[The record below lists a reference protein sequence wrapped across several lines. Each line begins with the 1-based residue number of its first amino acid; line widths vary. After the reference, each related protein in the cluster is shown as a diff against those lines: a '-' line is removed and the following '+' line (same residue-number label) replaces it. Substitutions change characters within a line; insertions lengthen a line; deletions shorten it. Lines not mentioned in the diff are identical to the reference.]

1 MILKF
6 FKAIWAIFDILMFI
20 LAAISL
26 NVTTYHLGYVWFGIS
41 MTITFVLAGL
51 VSELA
56 SKNGQKGGDN
66 NCQYLI

>member
-26 NVTTYHLGYVWFGIS
+26 NLTTYNLGYVWFGIS

-51 VSELA
+51 ISELA
-56 SKNGQKGGDN
+56 TRKG
-66 NCQYLI
+66 

>member
-6 FKAIWAIFDILMFI
+6 FKAIWTIFDILMFI

-26 NVTTYHLGYVWFGIS
+26 NLTTYNLGYVWFGVS

-51 VSELA
+51 ISELA
-56 SKNGQKGGDN
+56 AKKG
-66 NCQYLI
+66 

>member
-6 FKAIWAIFDILMFI
+6 FKVIWAIFDILMFI

-26 NVTTYHLGYVWFGIS
+26 NLTTYNLGDVWFGIS

-51 VSELA
+51 ISELA
-56 SKNGQKGGDN
+56 AKKG
-66 NCQYLI
+66 

>member
-6 FKAIWAIFDILMFI
+6 FKAIWVFFDILMFI

-26 NVTTYHLGYVWFGIS
+26 NLTTYNLGYVWFGIS

-51 VSELA
+51 ISELA
-56 SKNGQKGGDN
+56 SKKG
-66 NCQYLI
+66 

>member
-26 NVTTYHLGYVWFGIS
+26 NITTYHLGYVWFGIS

>member
-6 FKAIWAIFDILMFI
+6 FKAIWSIFYILMFI

-26 NVTTYHLGYVWFGIS
+26 NLTTYNLGYVWFGVS

-51 VSELA
+51 ISELA
-56 SKNGQKGGDN
+56 TKKG
-66 NCQYLI
+66 

>member
-6 FKAIWAIFDILMFI
+6 FKAIWVIFDILMFI

-26 NVTTYHLGYVWFGIS
+26 NLTTYNLGYVWFGIS

-51 VSELA
+51 ISELA
-56 SKNGQKGGDN
+56 AKKG
-66 NCQYLI
+66 

>member
-6 FKAIWAIFDILMFI
+6 FKMIWAIFDILMFI

-26 NVTTYHLGYVWFGIS
+26 NLTTYNLGYVWFGIS

-51 VSELA
+51 ISELA
-56 SKNGQKGGDN
+56 SKKG
-66 NCQYLI
+66 

>member
-6 FKAIWAIFDILMFI
+6 FKAIWAVFDILMFI

-26 NVTTYHLGYVWFGIS
+26 NLTTYNLGYVWFGIS

-51 VSELA
+51 ISELA
-56 SKNGQKGGDN
+56 SKKG
-66 NCQYLI
+66 

>member
-6 FKAIWAIFDILMFI
+6 FKAIWAIFDILTFI

-26 NVTTYHLGYVWFGIS
+26 NLTTYNLGYVWFGIS

-51 VSELA
+51 ISELA
-56 SKNGQKGGDN
+56 TKRG
-66 NCQYLI
+66 

>member
-26 NVTTYHLGYVWFGIS
+26 NLTTYHLGYVWFGIS

>member
-6 FKAIWAIFDILMFI
+6 FKTIWAVFDILMFI

-26 NVTTYHLGYVWFGIS
+26 NLTTYNLGYVWFGIS

-51 VSELA
+51 ISELA
-56 SKNGQKGGDN
+56 AKKS
-66 NCQYLI
+66 

>member
-26 NVTTYHLGYVWFGIS
+26 NLTTYNLGYVWFGIS

-51 VSELA
+51 ISELDA
-56 SKNGQKGGDN
+56 KKG
-66 NCQYLI
+66 

>member
-6 FKAIWAIFDILMFI
+6 FKTIWAVFDILMFI

-26 NVTTYHLGYVWFGIS
+26 NLTTYNLGYVWFGVS
-41 MTITFVLAGL
+41 MTVTFVLAGL

-56 SKNGQKGGDN
+56 SKNG
-66 NCQYLI
+66 

>member
-6 FKAIWAIFDILMFI
+6 FKAIWAVFDILMFI

-26 NVTTYHLGYVWFGIS
+26 NLTTYNLGYAWFGIS

-51 VSELA
+51 ISELA
-56 SKNGQKGGDN
+56 AKKG
-66 NCQYLI
+66 

>member
-6 FKAIWAIFDILMFI
+6 FNAIWAIFDILMFI

-26 NVTTYHLGYVWFGIS
+26 NLTTYNLGYVWFGIS

-51 VSELA
+51 ISELA
-56 SKNGQKGGDN
+56 SKKG
-66 NCQYLI
+66 